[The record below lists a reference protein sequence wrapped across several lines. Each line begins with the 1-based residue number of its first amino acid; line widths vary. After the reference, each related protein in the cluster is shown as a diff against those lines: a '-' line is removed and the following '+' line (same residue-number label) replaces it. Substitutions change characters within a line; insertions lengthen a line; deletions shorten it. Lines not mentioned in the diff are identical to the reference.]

1 MVFCLLLAFSLSV
14 DALGIGISYGLRRI
28 TFPTASKFLLAIET
42 FFMMQSFIW
51 AGRGLALLLPSA
63 TGETLAACFL
73 LLFGLWLCLQ
83 GFRKAKEPPSP
94 LATVHQPSAC
104 DKDASKSLEPK
115 EALLLGFILSLD
127 SLGVG
132 VSAAA
137 SGIKIAS
144 LPIFAGIFQVGF
156 LSLGAYFGKK
166 LTFFD
171 KIRENLWTTLS
182 GGILII
188 IALIRLIC

>member
-14 DALGIGISYGLRRI
+14 DALGIGISYGLRHI
-28 TFPTASKFLLAIET
+28 TFPTASRILLALET
-42 FFMMQSFIW
+42 FIMMEGFIL

-104 DKDASKSLEPK
+104 DKDASQTLEPK
-115 EALLLGFILSLD
+115 ESLLLGFILSLD
-127 SLGVG
+127 SLGIG
-132 VSAAA
+132 ISAAA
-137 SGIKIAS
+137 SGLEIGM
-144 LPIFAGIFQVGF
+144 LPLFAALFQISF
-156 LSLGAYFGKK
+156 LSFGAFLGKK
-166 LTFFD
+166 LTNST
-171 KIRENLWTTLS
+171 KVRENLWTTLS
-182 GGILII
+182 GGILVL
-188 IALIRLIC
+188 IALIRLI

>member
-42 FFMMQSFIW
+42 FFMMQGFIL

-83 GFRKAKEPPSP
+83 GFRKAKEPPSH

-104 DKDASKSLEPK
+104 DKDASKTLEPK

-144 LPIFAGIFQVGF
+144 LPIFAAIFQVSF
-156 LSLGAYFGKK
+156 LSLGAFFGEK
-166 LTFFD
+166 LTSSD
-171 KIRENLWTTLS
+171 KVKENLWTTLS
-182 GGILII
+182 GGILIL
-188 IALIRLIC
+188 IALIRLIF